1 MRIKDIRLGMI
12 FENNRISKGKTKY
25 LVITKEA
32 GFMDLYPTVFECRLS
47 KNNVDWSD
55 EPYTVSMENLNRNFT
70 LIHINT
76 GIEIVV
82 PHIYNRLEMVD

>member
-32 GFMDLYPTVFECRLS
+32 GFMDLYPTVFE
-47 KNNVDWSD
+47 WSD